1 MAVDFVKIHNK
12 LSRAVAKNFPL
23 RIETDVVVENI
34 NLEQHYFTIKTTA
47 GLIDCH
53 TSQTDLSNIKNGTN
67 IHIEGYLKI
76 HTTTISKIY
85 LELENYFIL
94 GEKERLMGMYKRFQ
108 KIQNELSKDKYQHII
123 TSFSLQKPP
132 NIIYNVVLIVPPGN
146 QIALEKFKTIFQNK
160 CQGQLFIYHLME
172 NDYLLQYP
180 MEYFKKYRNIHLVCL
195 LVDNS
200 SFDCIGHLSSVEN
213 LKYLLKRKGTPYLV
227 SIVSDIPSKTKPLS
241 CILANKRLSSV
252 ESCIDFIVS
261 VQSETKKILSETVNM
276 GKNILNA
283 IIYKH
288 KDKLYK
294 LKLCIME
301 YRYEPPHMQKLCN
314 ILEKYMM
321 QKKISLQQIQNSL
334 MKQIID
340 DPRTQKATSLVMEA
354 ERRKNEQD
362 QEKKI
367 ENLTLTI

>member
-1 MAVDFVKIHNK
+1 
-12 LSRAVAKNFPL
+12 
-23 RIETDVVVENI
+23 
-34 NLEQHYFTIKTTA
+34 
-47 GLIDCH
+47 
-53 TSQTDLSNIKNGTN
+53 
-67 IHIEGYLKI
+67 
-76 HTTTISKIY
+76 
-85 LELENYFIL
+85 
-94 GEKERLMGMYKRFQ
+94 
-108 KIQNELSKDKYQHII
+108 
-123 TSFSLQKPP
+123 
-132 NIIYNVVLIVPPGN
+132 
-146 QIALEKFKTIFQNK
+146 
-160 CQGQLFIYHLME
+160 ME